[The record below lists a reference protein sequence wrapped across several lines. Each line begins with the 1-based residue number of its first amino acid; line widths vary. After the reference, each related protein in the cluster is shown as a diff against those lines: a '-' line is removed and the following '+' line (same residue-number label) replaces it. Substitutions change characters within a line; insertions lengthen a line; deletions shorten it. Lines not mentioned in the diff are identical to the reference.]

1 MEGGRITR
9 VKSCSICGIRTRN
22 LSYSQLFVKEM
33 KTKYLRLSA
42 RPQRNSC
49 SCSPASVT
57 FEIYLLKGCCGT
69 GTNALCRP
77 SFFSSFLG
85 AIQMILKFVNTMQT
99 VHEILLLIPDHSHSN
114 VWRFATFTSE
124 FALLLYIETLP
135 NRFYYCTKLNIWLL
149 YIIHKINIIIYE
161 TYVFQKSKKRCRSVL
176 VN

>member
-77 SFFSSFLG
+77 SFFPPFWGQYKWFLS
-85 AIQMILKFVNTMQT
+85 
-99 VHEILLLIPDHSHSN
+99 LLIRCRLCMKSFFLYLSHSHSN
-114 VWRFATFTSE
+114 VIVWRFATFE

-161 TYVFQKSKKRCRSVL
+161 TCVSEKQKEMS
-176 VN
+176 